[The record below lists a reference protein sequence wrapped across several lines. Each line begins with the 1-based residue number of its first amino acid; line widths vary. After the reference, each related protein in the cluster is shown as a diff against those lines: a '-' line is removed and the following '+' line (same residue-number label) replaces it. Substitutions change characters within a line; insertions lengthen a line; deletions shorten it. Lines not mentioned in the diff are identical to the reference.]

1 MKTIIWT
8 SIVLLNLSF
17 CGNPPKKVE
26 KKETTP
32 MQGEWEVLFDG
43 SSTDH
48 WHLFNGEGMSK
59 DWLIE
64 NDALVFRPVEGHPSK
79 IL

>member
-26 KKETTP
+26 KKETTLDARR
-32 MQGEWEVLFDG
+32 VG
-43 SSTDH
+43 ST
-48 WHLFNGEGMSK
+48 F
-59 DWLIE
+59 
-64 NDALVFRPVEGHPSK
+64 
-79 IL
+79 